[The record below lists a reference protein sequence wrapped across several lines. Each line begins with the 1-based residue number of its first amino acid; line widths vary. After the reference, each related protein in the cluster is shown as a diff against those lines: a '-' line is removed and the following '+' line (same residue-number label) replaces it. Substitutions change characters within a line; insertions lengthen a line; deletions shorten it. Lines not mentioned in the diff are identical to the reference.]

1 MRRGEDRP
9 RARTHQA
16 RGSVGEDNQI
26 AKPGK
31 PPRPK
36 QQPSFEVCK
45 RNALSKLDK
54 SPKGSLDEPTAPL
67 VHDINRHPD
76 YVTTSSCSGRV
87 SLFATFG
94 DEHNRGGRWLFVQ
107 HATVTVRELTEAL
120 TPPPTQPAAPPPELV
135 LFKHEPAILHVQ
147 CRHLE
152 AAKRLLQVALSA
164 GFRESGLVLSGSEK
178 VMLAIRT
185 TSNSLELPLA
195 ARGAMLLP
203 PAYME
208 LLVAQANERFTSN
221 RGRTDALHAAFLA
234 ALPAHMAAA
243 GPAACPAACP
253 DRGGSGCAPSTAP
266 SIAPSTAPSI
276 APSAPS
282 RDPAPVHAPVAPE
295 AGARAQVA
303 VEAAAA
309 AEAAAGTG
317 AEVMEAAAAAAAAAA
332 EAEAGSRS
340 GSGAAGAEV
349 EALTTAASLA
359 RAEREVLAAQS
370 KAASAQLIAQG
381 LAVAAMAA
389 LLVGALRIRA
399 A

>member
-266 SIAPSTAPSI
+266 SIAPSTAPSTAPSIAPSTAPSI

-303 VEAAAA
+303 VE
-309 AEAAAGTG
+309 
-317 AEVMEAAAAAAAAAA
+317 AAAAA

>member
-266 SIAPSTAPSI
+266 SIAPS
-276 APSAPS
+276 APS